1 MIIYSWFTHWKW
13 WFSIVML
20 VYQRVAYVHLNSP
33 SVSNP
38 ISAGRDQLMKL
49 VAAINSAVSHIAPCS
64 RAPDQPQSDIPWIII
79 IVLVVLTNR
88 MAIVGRSCP
97 IFVSLLSNGVWP
109 FNGSNSS
116 YPVQLV
122 MVLRAPVAPPRSW
135 IEPLWNIDI
144 VVTPEPKH
152 IYIYICMHLSI
163 YLSIYVCIYLSVCLS
178 IYLSMYI
185 CMYVSINLSIYLPTY
200 LSIYLTIYSILI

>member
-20 VYQRVAYVHLNSP
+20 VYQRVAYVHLNSS

-49 VAAINSAVSHIAPCS
+49 VAAINSAASHIAPCS

-152 IYIYICMHLSI
+152 TYIYICMHLSI
-163 YLSIYVCIYLSVCLS
+163 YLCMYLSVYLSIYVYMYVCINQS
-178 IYLSMYI
+178 IYLS
-185 CMYVSINLSIYLPTY
+185 TY